1 MRIMQRESVDLAMQ
15 LLDESDLRGSK
26 LDITL
31 AEFKMKGDFDP
42 KLRRK
47 PKNNK
52 AKRKEKEKGRGR
64 KVEEG
69 KREGRMVL
77 L

>member
-52 AKRKEKEKGRGR
+52 AKRKEKEKQA
-64 KVEEG
+64 KWVY
-69 KREGRMVL
+69 L
-77 L
+77 CTTY